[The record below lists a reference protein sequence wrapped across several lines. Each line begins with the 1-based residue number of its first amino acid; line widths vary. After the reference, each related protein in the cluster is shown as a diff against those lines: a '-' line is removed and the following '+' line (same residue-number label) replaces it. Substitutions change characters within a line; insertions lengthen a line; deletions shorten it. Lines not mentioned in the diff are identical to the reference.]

1 MSDEKLV
8 EDCWNTIGSW
18 GDQDSRC
25 PKLETLGHCFN
36 CSVYSG
42 AGRMLLN
49 RTSPEGYL
57 EEWKTLLG
65 DVIPEVDGEISS
77 LLIFSV
83 WGNYFAMPSKL
94 LLKVTEFQALH
105 RLPHK
110 QHEAVLGI
118 SNIIGELTIAVSLL
132 SLIKASSYETV
143 DEGVRFKRN
152 IVVKVGDNQWAIP
165 VNEVYGIEKLN
176 LNENK
181 IISKGLKS
189 DCVSLMFKWEKQ
201 IVNFI
206 DEDKLLAALEEI
218 RF

>member
-1 MSDEKLV
+1 MSALAKL
-8 EDCWNTIGSW
+8 T
-18 GDQDSRC
+18 
-25 PKLETLGHCFN
+25 
-36 CSVYSG
+36 
-42 AGRMLLN
+42 M
-49 RTSPEGYL
+49 
-57 EEWKTLLG
+57 
-65 DVIPEVDGEISS
+65 
-77 LLIFSV
+77 
-83 WGNYFAMPSKL
+83 
-94 LLKVTEFQALH
+94 
-105 RLPHK
+105 
-110 QHEAVLGI
+110 
-118 SNIIGELTIAVSLL
+118 AVSLL

-206 DEDKLLAALEEI
+206 DEDKLFAALEEI